1 MNLRCDVALSAP
13 SCVAA
18 ASCNSF
24 CSDAA
29 LFASSCTD
37 PAVLVTVSG
46 NATADYESL
55 IEANLPVLSRASVQV
70 NFALTALN
78 DLSSNGNGIATK
90 LQGLGSECS
99 TQYQALAAEL
109 SSSMTSTT
117 NLVAASNAGTSIRAK
132 VLGLQ

>member
-1 MNLRCDVALSAP
+1 M
-13 SCVAA
+13 
-18 ASCNSF
+18 
-24 CSDAA
+24 
-29 LFASSCTD
+29 
-37 PAVLVTVSG
+37 LVTVSG

-55 IEANLPVLSRASVQV
+55 IEANLPVLSLASVQV

-78 DLSSNGNGIATK
+78 DLSSNGNDTATK

-117 NLVAASNAGTSIRAK
+117 NLVAASNAGTSVRAK
-132 VLGLQ
+132 VLGSQ